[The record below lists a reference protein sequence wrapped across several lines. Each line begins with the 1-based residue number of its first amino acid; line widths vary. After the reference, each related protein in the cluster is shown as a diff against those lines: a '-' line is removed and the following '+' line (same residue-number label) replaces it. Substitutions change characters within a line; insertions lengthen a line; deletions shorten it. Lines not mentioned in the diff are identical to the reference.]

1 MIFIYHIQRLKI
13 SQSWYKIMLKEMDLQ
28 QQLGVEEDIYNTF
41 KTNHIVIDITIK
53 GRLTLIHYLQQKVL

>member
-1 MIFIYHIQRLKI
+1 MIFIYHIQQLKI
-13 SQSWYKIMLKEMDLQ
+13 LQSWYKIMLKEMDLQ

-41 KTNHIVIDITIK
+41 KTNHIVIDIMIK

>member
-1 MIFIYHIQRLKI
+1 
-13 SQSWYKIMLKEMDLQ
+13 MDLQ

-53 GRLTLIHYLQQKVL
+53 GRLTLIRYLQQKVL